1 MTDYSGSGD
10 RRAVPGAVPGTTK
23 RLKIVH
29 RTGFRYDGTVAASY
43 NEARMTPLNSGAQT
57 VLAAKVTVEPVT
69 WTFGYKDYWDTQVT
83 AFDVLVPHSELAVV
97 SSSTVEVHVPA
108 LASHGIGWG
117 ALSVADT
124 TDATCEYLPQTAST
138 TPHEEVVELARD
150 AAGDLPPDSA
160 AHAVCERLRAE
171 LEYVPGSTA
180 VTTDAVEVWEDR
192 RGVCQDF
199 AHLTIGA
206 LRTLGIPARY
216 VSGYLHPKA
225 SAEIGETIQGE
236 THAWIEWWAGD
247 WVAFDPTSLILAGQD
262 HVLVARGRDYTDVTP
277 LKGIYAGSTT
287 SSELYVSVD
296 VTRLT

>member
-1 MTDYSGSGD
+1 M
-10 RRAVPGAVPGTTK
+10 TK

-43 NEARMTPLNSGAQT
+43 NEARMTPLNTSAQT
-57 VLAAKVTVEPVT
+57 VLAARVTVEPVT
-69 WTFGYKDYWDTQVT
+69 WTFSYKDYWDTQVT
-83 AFDVLVPHSELAVV
+83 AFDVLVPHSELAVI
-97 SSSTVEVHVPA
+97 SSSTVEVHPTVVPV
-108 LASHGIGWG
+108 GRIGWETL
-117 ALSVADT
+117 AVAET
-124 TDATCEYLPQTAST
+124 TDSTAEFLPQTAST
-138 TPHEEVVELARD
+138 TPHEEVAALAKE
-150 AAGDLPPDSA
+150 AADGLTPDSA
-160 AHAVCERLRAE
+160 AYAVCERLRAE

-236 THAWIEWWAGD
+236 SHAWIEWWAGD
-247 WVAFDPTSLILAGQD
+247 WVAFDPTSMRPAGQD
-262 HVLVARGRDYTDVTP
+262 HVVVARGRDYTDVTP
-277 LKGIYAGSTT
+277 LKGIYAGST
-287 SSELYVSVD
+287 SSSTLFVSVD

>member
-1 MTDYSGSGD
+1 MST
-10 RRAVPGAVPGTTK
+10 VPGTTK

-43 NEARMTPLNSGAQT
+43 NEARMTPLNTGAQT
-57 VLAAKVTVEPVT
+57 VLAARVSVEPVT
-69 WTFGYKDYWDTQVT
+69 WTFSYKDYWDTQVT

-97 SSSTVEVHVPA
+97 SSSTVEVHAPA
-108 LASHGIGWG
+108 PPPRGIGWE
-117 ALSVADT
+117 ALAAAET
-124 TDATCEYLPQTAST
+124 TDTICEYMPQTAST
-138 TPHEEVVELARD
+138 TPHEEVVALARD
-150 AAGDLPPDSA
+150 AAGELSPDSA

-180 VTTDAVEVWEDR
+180 VTTDAVEVWVDR

-225 SAEIGETIQGE
+225 SAEVGETIQGE
-236 THAWIEWWAGD
+236 SHAWIEWWVGD
-247 WVAFDPTSLILAGQD
+247 WVAFDPTSLRPAGQD
-262 HVLVARGRDYTDVTP
+262 HVVVARGRDYTDVTP
-277 LKGIYAGSTT
+277 LKGIYAGST
-287 SSELYVSVD
+287 SSSTLFVSVD

>member
-1 MTDYSGSGD
+1 MSILP
-10 RRAVPGAVPGTTK
+10 AATK

-29 RTGFRYDGTVAASY
+29 RTGFRYEGTVAASY
-43 NEARMTPLNSGAQT
+43 NEARMTPMNTQAQT
-57 VLAAKVTVEPVT
+57 VLAARVTVEPVT
-69 WTFGYKDYWDTQVT
+69 WTFSYKDYWDTQVT
-83 AFDVLVPHSELAVV
+83 AFDVLVPHSELAVI
-97 SSSTVEVHVPA
+97 SSSTVEVHVPGPTSA
-108 LASHGIGWG
+108 GIGWP
-117 ALSVADT
+117 ALSEAETTDT
-124 TDATCEYLPQTAST
+124 TAEFMPQTAST
-138 TPHEEVVELARD
+138 TPHEEVVDLAQE
-150 AAGDLPPDSA
+150 AASGLAPDSA

-180 VTTDAVEVWEDR
+180 VTTDAREVWVDR

-236 THAWIEWWAGD
+236 SHAWIEWWAGD
-247 WVAFDPTSLILAGQD
+247 WVAFDPTSLRPAGQD
-262 HVLVARGRDYTDVTP
+262 HVVVARGRDYTDVTP
-277 LKGIYAGSTT
+277 LKGIYAGST
-287 SSELYVSVD
+287 SSSTLFVSVD